1 MCKQWDT
8 IQLNIYISFRISNQ
22 CTASIIFHIQQHN
35 FFLLFLLAAKLSILF
50 LLHSVDRIV
59 YNLLLKFNYKCNS
72 QASRQYKVVADFN
85 CASVFIYNSILI
97 WSRRLRG

>member
-1 MCKQWDT
+1 MH
-8 IQLNIYISFRISNQ
+8 R
-22 CTASIIFHIQQHN
+22 QHHFSHSTTQ
-35 FFLLFLLAAKLSILF
+35 FFLIISAGCQTKYFISIALCRQDSLQF
-50 LLHSVDRIV
+50 TARCI
-59 YNLLLKFNYKCNS
+59 KFNYKCNS

>member
-59 YNLLLKFNYKCNS
+59 YNLLL
-72 QASRQYKVVADFN
+72 VVL
-85 CASVFIYNSILI
+85 NSIINAIRRQAGNIKWLLI
-97 WSRRLRG
+97 LTVRLFLFTIRF